1 MLQRSSYVDTI
12 YVDSMSRSSMFE
24 IGDVNRLR
32 PRMLAIAVQEEGIT
46 EKGEVPVEFADFP
59 VFSKQPSALPPVP
72 PIRQTTIHHYP
83 KISVGNISVLGIAA
97 SSTLQ
102 IGSLNLLD
110 AEARIK
116 HIRILNEEQNST
128 PNNTL

>member
-1 MLQRSSYVDTI
+1 MLQRTSYVDMI

-24 IGDVNRLR
+24 IGDVNSLR
-32 PRMLAIAVQEEGIT
+32 PRMLAIAVQEEGIA

-59 VFSKQPSALPPVP
+59 VFSKQPSALPSAPLV
-72 PIRQTTIHHYP
+72 RKTSIHHHP
-83 KISVGNISVLGIAA
+83 KICVGNISVLGIAA

-102 IGSLNLLD
+102 IGNLNLLD

-116 HIRILNEEQNST
+116 HIRILNEEQNSP
-128 PNNTL
+128 PNNTM